1 MNTGL
6 EISERNTHTSDSS
19 NLNTS
24 QLQSSKQSQHP
35 NKNTDSNNP
44 ETSTSSDKPVINAD
58 QEEIDKFEALADSW
72 WDTESSSK
80 MLHAINPLRAK
91 YIEERVLLA
100 GKQLLDVGCGGGI
113 LSEAMAYR
121 GANVLGIDLAEK
133 PLKIAELH
141 ALEHQLQ
148 GVQYQLTSV
157 EQLALKQSE
166 SFDVIT
172 CMEMLE
178 HVPDP
183 ESIVLSCN
191 KLLKPG
197 GTLVFSTLNR
207 NVKSYLM
214 AIIGAEY
221 LLKLLPKGTHD
232 HEKFIKPSEL
242 ANVLRQT
249 GLIVRDITG
258 VTYNPLTK
266 RFTLSRDV
274 DVNYL
279 MTATKSHQ

>member
-157 EQLALKQSE
+157 EQLALKQS
-166 SFDVIT
+166 
-172 CMEMLE
+172 
-178 HVPDP
+178 
-183 ESIVLSCN
+183 
-191 KLLKPG
+191 
-197 GTLVFSTLNR
+197 TLNR

-279 MTATKSHQ
+279 MTATKSNRNSRQ

>member
-6 EISERNTHTSDSS
+6 ETPERDTHKMGTSHKLGTSE
-19 NLNTS
+19 
-24 QLQSSKQSQHP
+24 
-35 NKNTDSNNP
+35 
-44 ETSTSSDKPVINAD
+44 KPGASEGIEINAD
-58 QEEIDKFEALADSW
+58 HEEIHKFEAIAESW
-72 WDTESSSK
+72 WDPESSFK
-80 MLHAINPLRAK
+80 MLHEINPLRAK
-91 YIEERVLLA
+91 YIEERVLLH

-113 LSEAMAYR
+113 LSEAMACR
-121 GANVLGIDLAEK
+121 GAHVLGIDLAEK

-148 GVQYQLTSV
+148 GVKYQLTSV
-157 EQLALKQSE
+157 EQLALNQSE

-183 ESIVLSCN
+183 ESVVLACN

-197 GTLVFSTLNR
+197 GTLFFSTLNR
-207 NVKSYLM
+207 NVKSYLL

-221 LLKLLPKGTHD
+221 LLKLLPKGTHE

-242 ANVLRQT
+242 ANVLRQA
-249 GLIVRDITG
+249 GLTLRDITG

-279 MTATKSHQ
+279 VTATKSSK